1 VWCSLDSLASAES
14 ISSTMLVALKEIMRL
29 MEEIKDLIRSW
40 PIDWTKHGERGS
52 AAGHCAHPRH
62 NQSRDGGL
70 VDADQR
76 ICYTGATVGRCS
88 GDSKEV

>member
-14 ISSTMLVALKEIMRL
+14 ISSTMLVALKETMRL

-52 AAGHCAHPRH
+52 AAGHCADSWH
-62 NQSRDGGL
+62 NHSCDTGL
-70 VDADQR
+70 VDADWG
-76 ICYTGATVGRCS
+76 ICYTGATVVRCI
-88 GDSKEV
+88 